1 MIVKKNTIISLCN
14 ERKHGLLDI
23 SNSLVMYG
31 NKNEQSLSFLSI
43 SNFNNLI
50 SFLTKRKDKKEVCC
64 VIWDNSLFTFIST
77 LFLKFFSVKIIY
89 YYHEPDG
96 FKHKIVNL
104 KANFFLASIQFLAEL
119 CFKFLSDLRAVSLK
133 NKLPKAN
140 FYLPLLYSDQRPPRL
155 NVTKKIGFI
164 GYIKRERSPELFN
177 QVASILKNYG
187 YEVIFFPSEKYGKS
201 QKEKFKFLA
210 NVEFIWN
217 VFNCPNVLSAVSSD
231 AFMSGTPLIVS
242 KYEKFLPLLN
252 KYNLAIRINLND
264 SPETISKKILEYK
277 YNSTI
282 LKKSLI
288 KDQSTLGGNLAYKKF
303 WSPVLNNLFT
313 E

>member
-1 MIVKKNTIISLCN
+1 MIVKKNYIISLCN

-23 SNSLVMYG
+23 SNALVMYG
-31 NKNEQSLSFLSI
+31 NKNEQRLSFLSI

-50 SFLTKRKDKKEVCC
+50 TFLSQRNNRKEACC
-64 VIWDNSLFTFIST
+64 VVWDNSLFSFFST
-77 LFLKFFSVKIIY
+77 LVLKFFFVKIIY

-96 FKHKIVNL
+96 FKHKIVTL
-104 KANFFLASIQFLAEL
+104 KVNFLLALTQFLAES

-133 NKLPKAN
+133 TKLAKAN

-155 NVTKKIGFI
+155 KVAKKIGFI
-164 GYIKRERSPELFN
+164 GYVKRERSPELFN
-177 QVASILKNYG
+177 QVASILKKYG
-187 YEVIFFPSEKYGKS
+187 YEAIFFPSEKYGKS

-210 NVEFIWN
+210 KTEFIWN
-217 VFNCPNVLSAVSSD
+217 VFNCPNVLSGVSAD

-242 KYEKFLPLLN
+242 KYEKFLTLLD

-264 SPETISKKILEYK
+264 SPETISKKILEYN
-277 YNSTI
+277 YNSI
-282 LKKSLI
+282 KKKSLI
-288 KDQSTLGGNLAYKKF
+288 KDQSTFGGNLAYKKF
-303 WSPVLNNLFT
+303 WSPVLNNLFN